1 MRKLFLYGM
10 MALLASAAKGEI
22 ADRIAAVVDGQVITV
37 SEISQMADLHFFAT
51 TDRREV
57 LDNLIAQALRYRDVE
72 RFGAQDISKDTIE
85 ARLRVIQAR
94 FPDQA
99 AFDAAL
105 AHAELTLD
113 EVRALIKRQ
122 LQVEAYVQER
132 FSPLIFVSSDE
143 IDQYYRGPYTKQR
156 QERGLPVPRLSEVR
170 EEIRTTL
177 KSTSLEKEIDTW
189 TTQLRGHANVD
200 IYAWR

>member
-1 MRKLFLYGM
+1 MRKLFLAGM
-10 MALLASAAKGEI
+10 MAAVAAAGYATI

-37 SEISQMADLHFFAT
+37 SEITQMVELKFFPT
-51 TDRREV
+51 SDRREV

-85 ARLRVIQAR
+85 GRLKVIQAR
-94 FPDQA
+94 FA
-99 AFDAAL
+99 APADFDAAL
-105 AHAELTLD
+105 VHTELTLD

-143 IDQYYRGPYTKQR
+143 IDQYYRGPYTQQR
-156 QERGLPVPRLSEVR
+156 KDRGLPVPRLSEVR
-170 EEIRTTL
+170 EEIRAAL
-177 KSTSLEKEIDTW
+177 KSTSLEKEIATW
-189 TTQLRGHANVD
+189 TAQLRSHANVD
-200 IYAWR
+200 VYAWQ

>member
-10 MALLASAAKGEI
+10 MALVASAANGEI

-37 SEISQMADLHFFAT
+37 SEISQMVDLQFFTT

-94 FPDQA
+94 FASPA
-99 AFDAAL
+99 AFDTAL

-113 EVRALIKRQ
+113 EFRALIKRQ

-143 IDQYYRGPYTKQR
+143 IDQYYRGAYTKQR

-177 KSTSLEKEIDTW
+177 KSASLEKEIDTW